1 MNLHLK
7 KEEFKNAINL
17 CSKSLNIPPAFVEK
31 DYYVTYFLN
40 ELIKIDDNYI
50 FKGGTCLF
58 KAYKIIDRFSEDIDL
73 SYPLIL
79 LTVGKRG
86 NIKKDILEVGSKIG
100 KITNLEDTRSRRSFN
115 RYIFEYQKTF
125 LDERLKQDLI
135 VEAAFQS
142 DSYPTEEN
150 YIESLITTYLKNNN
164 YYYAIKIFEIDGFKL
179 KTQKLE
185 RTFVD
190 KLFAICDYHISKK
203 LDRQSRHIYDL
214 YKIYPFIKLD
224 SNFVDL
230 FNNVRKDRQNNVTC
244 YSAFDG
250 MEITSLIDELIK
262 EDTFKE
268 DYLKNGYALEWN
280 PIEYEVIINGLKEIN
295 EELKKIIK

>member
-17 CSKSLNIPPAFVEK
+17 CIKSLNIPPAFVEK

-79 LTVGKRG
+79 LTVGKRR

-164 YYYAIKIFEIDGFKL
+164 YYDAIKIFEIDGFKL